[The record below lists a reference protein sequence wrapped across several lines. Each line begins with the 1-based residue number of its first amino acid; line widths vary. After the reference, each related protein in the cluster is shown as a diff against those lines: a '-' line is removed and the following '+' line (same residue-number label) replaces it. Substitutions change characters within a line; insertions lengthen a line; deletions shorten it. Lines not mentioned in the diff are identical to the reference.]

1 MISSKEWK
9 EQLMRQRQFGPEA
22 AQPESEPTGP
32 IRATRLPTP
41 VGAPVGQTDGAPEAA
56 QLRQAIE
63 SAQRAATQIGNDKFG
78 DAPRALETAIA
89 ERREF
94 WTDTCREMMQMRV
107 KSKAVHALYQEHGCR
122 FVAPSPDQVQYILN
136 ALDSAVCNWDQE
148 HPELF
153 YQTLELNFPEL
164 LRHH

>member
-9 EQLMRQRQFGPEA
+9 EQLIRQRQFGPEA
-22 AQPESEPTGP
+22 VQPEIGHNGP
-32 IRATRLPTP
+32 IRATRPQPPVAVPT
-41 VGAPVGQTDGAPEAA
+41 GQADDAPGAA
-56 QLRQAIE
+56 QLRLAVE
-63 SAQRAATQIGNDKFG
+63 RAQRAVAEANDKFG
-78 DAPRALETAIA
+78 AGPRVLEAALT

-94 WTDTCREMMQMRV
+94 WTDTCREMTQMRV

-122 FVAPSPDQVQYILN
+122 FCAPSPDQVQYILN
-136 ALDSAVCNWDQE
+136 ALDSAVRNWDQE

-164 LRHH
+164 LRHL